1 MRSVYAR
8 VILHKQLRLTIVRQE
23 TFAQRLNVALGAVST
38 SCGIKVLLY
47 NN

>member
-23 TFAQRLNVALGAVST
+23 TFAQRFNVALGAVST
-38 SCGIKVLLY
+38 LCSIKVPLY